1 MSRHYGLPIGKPS
14 TWVANPVVT
23 LRVRSLSPGLLDYSD
38 YLNFLQD
45 RRPFSSPASH
55 PKIALKGD
63 AYCFYKQWK
72 ADITEDSGIF
82 TTRVLVSSIEIWL
95 TPLLP
100 SVVIHLLED
109 NLRAVR

>member
-1 MSRHYGLPIGKPS
+1 MGKPS
-14 TWVANPVVT
+14 IWVANPIVT
-23 LRVRSLSPGLLDYSD
+23 LRVRLLSPGLLNYSN

-45 RRPFSSPASH
+45 RRPFSTPASY
-55 PKIALKGD
+55 PEIALKGD
-63 AYCFYKQWK
+63 GHCSYKQWK
-72 ADITEDSGIF
+72 ADITEDSGIS
-82 TTRVLVSSIEIWL
+82 TTRVVNSSIEIWL